1 MRKGYKEIENKNINI
16 KVEKNSSN
24 KNDKIKFFVWLF
36 VLIFVYYQVFVLVS
50 YTLGNEPK
58 GSMWLYNGINKIVTS
73 IAPQAKETTEE
84 HKLTIAALGDI
95 YSSTKILN
103 AAKTGGEYNFS
114 ESFAITKEILANYDV
129 VLASLNTP
137 IADAKYITSTSAVHN
152 APKELLTNL
161 KSIGITALA
170 TANNH
175 IMDKGETGVK
185 TTIEQLQTI
194 KIDQIGLNSGEEK
207 VKPYIIEKNNIK
219 IAVLSYMTTSNTKIA
234 KGNEYLVNTLTEEN
248 IKTDMEYVKGQNV
261 DYVICYLNIPNE
273 DTTMVN
279 GDQKTNVELLFE
291 HGVNIVLGAG
301 SKVVQGKLEDLYELE
316 DGTKNHA
323 YVVYSLGDFYGS
335 MDSDERKVSIG
346 MDITF
351 TKSITKDKEGNVIAE
366 KTKKNMMFNPP
377 LSFYTKVTKD
387 YKVINYPINKTIEEY
402 DGGTIELDSKDYE
415 KIKEAQADIK
425 EILE

>member
-1 MRKGYKEIENKNINI
+1 MRKGYKEIESKKMNI

-24 KNDKIKFFVWLF
+24 KKDKIKFFVWLL
-36 VLIFVYYQVFVLVS
+36 VLMFVYYQVFVLVS

-58 GSMWLYNGINKIVTS
+58 GSMWLYNGINKIITS
-73 IAPQAKETTEE
+73 IAPQSKETTEE
-84 HKLTIAALGDI
+84 YKLNIAALGDV

-114 ESFAITKEILANYDV
+114 DSFAKTKEFLAKYDV

-137 IADAKYITSTSAVHN
+137 IADAKYITSTSTVHN
-152 APKELLTNL
+152 APKELLTAL
-161 KSIGITALA
+161 KHIGITTLA

-175 IMDKGETGVK
+175 MMDKGETGVK
-185 TTIEQLQTI
+185 TTIEQLQTMEI
-194 KIDQIGLNSGEEK
+194 NQIGLNTAEERI
-207 VKPYIIEKNNIK
+207 KPYIIEKNNIK

-234 KGNEYLVNTLTEEN
+234 KGKEYLVNSLTEEN
-248 IKTDMEYVKGQNV
+248 IKTDMEYVKDQNV

-279 GDQKTNVELLFE
+279 GEQKTNVELLFE
-291 HGVNIVLGAG
+291 NGVNVILGTG

-335 MDSDERKVSIG
+335 MDSDGRKVSIG

-351 TKSITKDKEGNVIAE
+351 TKSITKDKEGNIVLE
-366 KTKKNMMFNPP
+366 KTKKNMMFNPS

-387 YKVINYPINKTIEEY
+387 YKTTNYPINKTIEEY
-402 DGGTIELDSKDYE
+402 DNGNLKLDSKDYE
-415 KIKEAQADIK
+415 KIKEAQDEIK
-425 EILE
+425 KILE